1 MDVVSHQEHIKFLG
15 EVIDGWRSCRDM
27 RIS

>member
-1 MDVVSHQEHIKFLG
+1 MDVVSHHEHIKFLG
-15 EVIDGWRSCRDM
+15 EVIVGWRRCRDM